1 MTVHPVSRKSHG
13 QQPSASSDRT
23 GTTKAWPPRGTA
35 TGLRTKTIKSER
47 RPATNQA
54 REGKQD
60 MYSDVEA
67 GCLAPDR
74 ISNRTPL
81 MSRPAAVCTLIGHG
95 ALAPQ
100 CQVGFLDNGFRCAM
114 PAVAYVEFHMVGYCQ
129 RFDCDAHGN
138 ACGYVCADHLDAL
151 EYTAECTAV
160 EIQPTAL
167 SQRLFNRVAR
177 CPTCDKTLVSASDI
191 LQVVVTL

>member
-1 MTVHPVSRKSHG
+1 
-13 QQPSASSDRT
+13 
-23 GTTKAWPPRGTA
+23 
-35 TGLRTKTIKSER
+35 
-47 RPATNQA
+47 
-54 REGKQD
+54 

-67 GCLAPDR
+67 GSLAPAR

-81 MSRPAAVCTLIGHG
+81 MIRPAAVRDVNGHG

-100 CQVGFLDNGFRCAM
+100 CELGFLDNGFRCAL
-114 PAVAYVEFHMVGYCQ
+114 PAVAYVEFHMVRHCQ

-151 EYTAECTAV
+151 EYTAQCTAA
-160 EIQPTAL
+160 EMQPTAL

-177 CPTCDKTLVSASDI
+177 CPTCGKTLLSASDI
-191 LQVVVTL
+191 LQAVVAL